1 MVGQLLVVARP
12 EDDAIITSMPKATG
26 YSNPDVGVNAD
37 AARSSE
43 FAAWAALASEA
54 PTAPEPTVP
63 GNPGNST
70 TLGVPANV
78 TTSISNITFDYIV
91 AGAGAA
97 DMVAAQ
103 RLAEAGHSVL
113 LLERGSPS
121 YFSTGGKAIMDWNLF
136 VTQYD
141 VPGMAYHLA
150 TAKDTSEY
158 CTDAASQAGCAL
170 GGSTIV
176 NAMMYVKT
184 RAADFDDSW
193 PHGWQRQ
200 DGVEAATE
208 RLFQR
213 SPETILASQDY
224 KRYDDAAFDIV
235 SGFLSNNG

>member
-1 MVGQLLVVARP
+1 
-12 EDDAIITSMPKATG
+12 
-26 YSNPDVGVNAD
+26 
-37 AARSSE
+37 
-43 FAAWAALASEA
+43 
-54 PTAPEPTVP
+54 
-63 GNPGNST
+63 
-70 TLGVPANV
+70 
-78 TTSISNITFDYIV
+78 
-91 AGAGAA
+91 
-97 DMVAAQ
+97 
-103 RLAEAGHSVL
+103 
-113 LLERGSPS
+113 
-121 YFSTGGKAIMDWNLF
+121 MDWNLF

-176 NAMMYVKT
+176 NAMI
-184 RAADFDDSW
+184 W